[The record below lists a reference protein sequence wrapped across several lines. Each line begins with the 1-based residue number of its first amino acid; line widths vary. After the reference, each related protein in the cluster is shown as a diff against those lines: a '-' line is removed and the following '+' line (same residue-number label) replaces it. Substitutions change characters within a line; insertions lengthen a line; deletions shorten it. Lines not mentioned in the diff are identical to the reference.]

1 MVDDKGMQQLGD
13 SQDEVIL
20 KIDTLDQQIVSING
34 TVMINGDIIQMGSG
48 ESGYKDVLVAG
59 NNKIIIVE
67 S

>member
-1 MVDDKGMQQLGD
+1 MQQLGD

-20 KIDTLDQQIVSING
+20 KIDTLDQQIVSIDING